1 MILDVKD
8 FIFTYLE
15 YLYSIRQSNTL
26 TSVLES
32 KDHSA
37 WDTQVLVMIAQDE
50 YDEICKDQQPSLEP
64 NIMSIQELVD
74 KLQAANR
81 DKKIEK
87 ILDK

>member
-1 MILDVKD
+1 MNLSAKD

-15 YLYSIRQSNTL
+15 YLHSIRQSTTL

-32 KDHSA
+32 KDHNA
-37 WDTQVLVMIAQDE
+37 WNTQVLVMIAQDE
-50 YDEICKDQQPSLEP
+50 YDEICKDQQPSPEP
-64 NIMSIQELVD
+64 NIMSMQELVD
-74 KLQAANR
+74 KLQVANR